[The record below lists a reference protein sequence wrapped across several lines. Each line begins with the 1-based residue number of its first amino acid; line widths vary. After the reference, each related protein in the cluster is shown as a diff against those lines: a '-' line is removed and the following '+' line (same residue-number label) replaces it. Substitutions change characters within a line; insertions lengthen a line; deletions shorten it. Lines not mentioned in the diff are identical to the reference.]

1 MGLVVAVCVLW
12 LVAGNVLFLK
22 RSGKGYLGCGSMFL
36 AAMLGP
42 FEFFLAV
49 FLDLSSDDD

>member
-1 MGLVVAVCVLW
+1 MGLVVALCVLW

-22 RSGKGYLGCGSMFL
+22 RFGKGNLGCGLMFL

-49 FLDLSSDDD
+49 SLDSLSDDD